1 MLEALLRGQAQP
13 EQVAALAQRKAKRK
27 IPDLIAAL
35 KGHQMNAHH
44 RRMIGYSLEHL
55 RFLKEQLALLD
66 RDIGAQ
72 IEAGSKL

>member
-1 MLEALLRGQAQP
+1 MLEALLEGKAQP
-13 EQVAALAQRKAKRK
+13 EQVAALAQRKAKQK
-27 IPDLIAAL
+27 IPDLIVAL
-35 KGHQMNAHH
+35 EGHQMNAHH